1 MSKLHHPRISI
12 VTVNYR
18 NPAITIELLH
28 SLYRC
33 PFQDFEIIV
42 VENSPFNDPTE
53 LYREAFPDVKVII
66 SEKNLGFAGGN
77 NLGIKATIGE
87 FVYFINNDTEVV
99 TETFTPLLKVMDQDK
114 LIGAICPKI
123 KYHQDPKRIQF
134 AGFTEVNALGR
145 NKMMGKN
152 EIDQG
157 QYDQGIN
164 IPYGHGAAMMVRK
177 KVIDEVGLMPEHYF
191 LYYEELD
198 WSIQIVR
205 SGYYIRYEPR
215 GVIYHKES
223 MTVGKMSPLKTFYIN
238 RNRIL
243 FMRKNMHGWKACIFY
258 LYYLCIAFPKN
269 LITHTLKREW
279 EHVRSLL
286 RATAQGFGRIHLVK

>member
-1 MSKLHHPRISI
+1 MSKSYHPRISI

-18 NPAITIELLH
+18 NPAITVELLR
-28 SLYRC
+28 SLHRC

-42 VENSPFNDPTE
+42 VENSPLNDPTE
-53 LYREAFPDVKVII
+53 LYRKAFLGVRVII
-66 SEKNLGFAGGN
+66 SEQNLGFAGGN
-77 NLGIKATIGE
+77 NLGIKAAKGE
-87 FVYFINNDTEVV
+87 FVYFINNDTEVIA
-99 TETFTPLLKVMDQDK
+99 ETFTPLLEVMDQDRR
-114 LIGAICPKI
+114 IGAICPKI
-123 KYHQDPKRIQF
+123 KYYQDPARTQF

-152 EIDQG
+152 EIDKG
-157 QYDQGIN
+157 QHDRGVN

-177 KVIDEVGLMPEHYF
+177 DVIDEVGLMPEHYF

-198 WSIQIVR
+198 WSVQIVR
-205 SGYYIRYEPR
+205 AGYYIRYEPK

-243 FMRKNMHGWKACIFY
+243 FMRKNMHRWKALIFY

-269 LITHTLKREW
+269 LITHTLKQEW
-279 EHVRSLL
+279 EHVRSLV